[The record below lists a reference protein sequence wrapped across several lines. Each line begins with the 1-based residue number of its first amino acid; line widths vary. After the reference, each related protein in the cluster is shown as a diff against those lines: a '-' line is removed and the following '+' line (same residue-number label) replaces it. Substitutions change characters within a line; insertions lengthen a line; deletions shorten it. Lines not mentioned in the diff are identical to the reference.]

1 MSTPKEA
8 VDFARAATA
17 RAQIFTPTDAR
28 NAYELTKLVVR
39 NEFNATEGTLLP
51 GVSAASGES
60 QGQPL

>member
-1 MSTPKEA
+1 MSKPKD
-8 VDFARAATA
+8 VDRFVRATTA
-17 RAQIFTPTDAR
+17 QSKIYTPTDAR